1 MQKKWRDNLG
11 TAALAFVLAVTVWV
25 NAIYQVD
32 KPREDFFPEQ
42 VRIQVLN
49 APQDLIVTNE
59 PSETVKIKLKAF
71 SSSWNTL
78 TASDFNVTSDWSGL
92 TEGLHTVPIKIS
104 CTDRTVTII
113 GVSPELIYV
122 RLERAEKKLKAVVVD
137 LQDKDQVPLG
147 YRVYSPDV
155 APEFVTISGPASAV
169 DRVAEL
175 LAPLSVMNQKTSMER
190 IIEPIPVDEYGNK
203 VDRVNLSPQTVAV
216 SVAIEK
222 KQNYREVAVRART
235 KGQPAQGYFVS
246 DVNVLPATVTVVGPP
261 DTIDAMG
268 GLVDVKGEIDITG
281 ATRMLAEKLDLQLPE
296 GVTVLSGKEGETS
309 QILVTVGIDAVTG
322 GTTVELPLKSKKL
335 RLGYVAQLSVPM
347 VDVILTG
354 PAVLLDELQT
364 DLLDAY
370 VDLSALG
377 VGTHRVQPNVDI
389 LVDQDSKLRDLVIKN
404 ISPKYVEVTI
414 SLPPTNTPTPTM
426 TFTPTPTMEA
436 TATITGTQTIES
448 TLTPG
453 TETPETVTSPT
464 VTATP

>member
-1 MQKKWRDNLG
+1 
-11 TAALAFVLAVTVWV
+11 
-25 NAIYQVD
+25 
-32 KPREDFFPEQ
+32 
-42 VRIQVLN
+42 
-49 APQDLIVTNE
+49 
-59 PSETVKIKLKAF
+59 
-71 SSSWNTL
+71 
-78 TASDFNVTSDWSGL
+78 
-92 TEGLHTVPIKIS
+92 
-104 CTDRTVTII
+104 
-113 GVSPELIYV
+113 
-122 RLERAEKKLKAVVVD
+122 
-137 LQDKDQVPLG
+137 
-147 YRVYSPDV
+147 
-155 APEFVTISGPASAV
+155 
-169 DRVAEL
+169 
-175 LAPLSVMNQKTSMER
+175 
-190 IIEPIPVDEYGNK
+190 
-203 VDRVNLSPQTVAV
+203 
-216 SVAIEK
+216 
-222 KQNYREVAVRART
+222 
-235 KGQPAQGYFVS
+235 
-246 DVNVLPATVTVVGPP
+246 
-261 DTIDAMG
+261 
-268 GLVDVKGEIDITG
+268 
-281 ATRMLAEKLDLQLPE
+281 MLAEKLDLQLPE